1 MSLRN
6 KTFFAG
12 LMCVLAIIC
21 LCDSIARS
29 YLDMARDNR
38 PYAVNG
44 RPVMFGEIAT
54 HGNAHAIAL
63 DPAKELKSLRIEC
76 RGTETFVGLLAA
88 TLYR

>member
-1 MSLRN
+1 MH
-6 KTFFAG
+6 G
-12 LMCVLAIIC
+12 QW
-21 LCDSIARS
+21 S

-54 HGNAHAIAL
+54 HGNAHAIVL
-63 DPAKELKSLRIEC
+63 DPAKELKSLRVEC